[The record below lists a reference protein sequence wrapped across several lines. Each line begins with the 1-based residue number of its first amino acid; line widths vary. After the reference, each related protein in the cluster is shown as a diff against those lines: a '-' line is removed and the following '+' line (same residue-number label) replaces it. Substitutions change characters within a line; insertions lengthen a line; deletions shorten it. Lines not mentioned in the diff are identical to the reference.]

1 MTEVPAGPCTALA
14 LRHITT
20 GSPQR
25 GGFVA
30 LYLAAWTGAQ
40 IALLATAIVS
50 IPLLVSHVDPAHK
63 AVIVAVAAT
72 IAAAVAIIANPLFGR
87 LSDRSVSRFGSRK
100 PFIVGGAIVGGLGLT
115 AVGIFPTI
123 PLLLLFWAIAQL
135 GFASTTAALS
145 ALLSDQISLAIR
157 ARVSSGLGAAQSLAP
172 VIGSVF
178 VSLVPGLSLV
188 WFIAP
193 AIIAIVLNLVL
204 AASMRDVMR
213 TERTPRMNLRMFF
226 GTYWVSPRKHP
237 DFAWAW
243 FCRLLVKASIGIVS
257 TYILYFIT
265 NAIGIPAAH
274 AASSTTI
281 ALLTYS
287 FAGLLTIFLLA
298 WVSDRL
304 GRRKV
309 IVVTSGLVTV
319 VGMLI
324 ASFAPDFPLVL
335 VGIGIA
341 GIGQGA
347 FLSVDLALMV
357 DVLPNPADVAKDLG
371 VVQMAT
377 NLPLLA
383 MPAIALPILALSD
396 NNYRALFL
404 VAAIFALAGSLLV
417 IRIKGVR

>member
-1 MTEVPAGPCTALA
+1 MTKIPAESDTAFLPRLA
-14 LRHITT
+14 TT
-20 GSPQR
+20 GLQQR
-25 GGFVA
+25 RGFVA

-50 IPLLVSHVDPAHK
+50 IPLLVSHIDPAHK
-63 AVIVAVAAT
+63 AVVVAVAAT
-72 IAAAVAIIANPLFGR
+72 IAATVAIVANPLFGR
-87 LSDRSVSRFGSRK
+87 LSDRSASRYGSRK
-100 PFIVGGAIVGGLGLT
+100 PFIVGGAIVGGLGLA
-115 AVGIFPTI
+115 AVGLFPSI

-145 ALLSDQISLAIR
+145 ALLADQIPRNTR
-157 ARVSSGLGAAQSLAP
+157 ARVSSGLGAAQTLAP

-178 VSLVPGLSLV
+178 VSLVPGLPII
-188 WFIAP
+188 WFLGP
-193 AIIAIVLNLVL
+193 AVIAIALNLAL
-204 AASMRDVMR
+204 AVSMRDLTR
-213 TERTPRMNLRMFF
+213 TERIPRMNLLTFF
-226 GTYWVSPRKHP
+226 ATYWVNPRKHP

-243 FCRLLVKASIGIVS
+243 FCRLLVKASIAIVS

-265 NAIGIPAAH
+265 NAVGVPAAR

-287 FAGLLTIFLLA
+287 FAGLLTIFVLA

-309 IVVTSGLVTV
+309 IVVTSGIVTV
-319 VGMLI
+319 LGMLV
-324 ASFAPDFPLVL
+324 ATFAPNFPLVL

-341 GIGQGA
+341 GMGQGA
-347 FLSVDLALMV
+347 FLAVDLALMV
-357 DVLPNPADVAKDLG
+357 DVLPNPADFAKDLG

-377 NLPLLA
+377 TLPLLA
-383 MPAIALPILALSD
+383 MPAIALPILALSGD
-396 NNYRALFL
+396 NYRALFF
-404 VAAIFALAGSLLV
+404 VAALFALAGSLLV